1 LFGLWTNTF
10 PVDWSGPGG
19 IEGEISSFPS
29 SIHMYRKGLEMVNG
43 KKLVHFPLQSE
54 KNIHVLGIGM

>member
-43 KKLVHFPLQSE
+43 KKY
-54 KNIHVLGIGM
+54 IHVLGIGM